1 MEQID
6 NKQFVR
12 KSPKVELHIHL
23 EGAIPVNAL
32 WNLVV
37 KYGGNKH
44 ITSLKNLHDKFQYKD
59 FPHFIETWIW
69 KNQFLREYEDFTFIA
84 KEVAGDLKDQN
95 IKYAEMFYTPADH
108 FNKNIE
114 LQKLTEAI
122 RDGFNYYSNDIEIF
136 LIADLCRDAG
146 PEKGMQVVHQ
156 LRELKDMGV
165 IGIGIGGSEHKYPP
179 GPFKEVYEKAREFG
193 FRTTAHAGEA
203 AGAESI
209 WGAIEKLKTDRI
221 GHGTKAC
228 EDEKLV
234 GYLKENQIPLEMC
247 PISNIKTGVVNNIK
261 EHPVK
266 DFYEKGLN
274 IFVNTD
280 DPKMFNNSM
289 EEEYL
294 LLMEEC
300 GFKPFDI
307 KKLIENAVNSAWCE
321 VSKKQRLINELDR
334 CFNL

>member
-32 WNLVV
+32 WKLVV
-37 KYGGNKH
+37 KYDGNKH
-44 ITSLKNLHDKFQYKD
+44 INNLKDLHDKFQYKD

-122 RDGFNYYSNDIEIF
+122 RAGFNHHSGETEIF

-146 PEKGMQVVHQ
+146 PEKGMQVVYQ
-156 LRELKDMGV
+156 LRELKDLGV

-203 AGAESI
+203 AGADSI

-221 GHGTKAC
+221 GHGTKAS

-234 GYLKENQIPLEMC
+234 EYLKENQIPLEMC

-274 IFVNTD
+274 VFVNTD
-280 DPKMFNNSM
+280 DPKMFNNSI

-300 GFKPFDI
+300 GFKPADI
-307 KKLIENAVNSAWCE
+307 KKLTENAINSAWCE
-321 VSKKQRLINELDR
+321 NSKKQKLISKLNRYFEL
-334 CFNL
+334 

>member
-1 MEQID
+1 MKQID
-6 NKQFVR
+6 NQQFI
-12 KSPKVELHIHL
+12 KNLPKVELHIHL
-23 EGAIPVNAL
+23 EGAIPINAL
-32 WNLVV
+32 WKLVV
-37 KYGGNKH
+37 KYGENKN
-44 ITSLKNLHDKFQYKD
+44 ISGLKDLHDKFQYKN

-95 IKYAEMFYTPADH
+95 IKYAEMFYTPTDH

-122 RDGFNYYSNDIEIF
+122 RAGFNYYSNDIEIF
-136 LIADLCRDAG
+136 LIADLCRDAD
-146 PEKGMQVVHQ
+146 PENGMHVVNQ
-156 LRELKDMGV
+156 LSELKDSGV
-165 IGIGIGGSEHKYPP
+165 IGIGLGGSEHIYPP
-179 GPFKEVYEKAREFG
+179 EPFKEVYEKAREFG

-203 AGAESI
+203 SGADSI
-209 WGAIEKLKTDRI
+209 WGAINKLKTDRI
-221 GHGTKAC
+221 GHGTRAS

-234 GYLKENQIPLEMC
+234 EYLKETQIPLEMC

-266 DFYEKGLN
+266 DFYKKGLN
-274 IFVNTD
+274 VFVNTD

-294 LLMEEC
+294 LLMQEC
-300 GFKPFDI
+300 GFKSVDI
-307 KKLIENAVNSAWCE
+307 RKLIENAVNSAWCE
-321 VSKKQRLINELDR
+321 HNKKHKLIIEL
-334 CFNL
+334 N